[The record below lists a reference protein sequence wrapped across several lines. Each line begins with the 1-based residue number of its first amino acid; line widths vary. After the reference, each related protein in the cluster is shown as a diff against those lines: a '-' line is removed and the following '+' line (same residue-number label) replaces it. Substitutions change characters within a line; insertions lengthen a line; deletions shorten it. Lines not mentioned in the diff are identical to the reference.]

1 MSPIETDGWYMTGAH
16 LWV

>member
-1 MSPIETDGWYMTGAH
+1 MIETDEWYITGAH

>member
-1 MSPIETDGWYMTGAH
+1 MSPIRTVGWYMTGAH

>member
-1 MSPIETDGWYMTGAH
+1 MSPIGTVGWYMTGAH

>member
-1 MSPIETDGWYMTGAH
+1 MSPIETVGWYMTGAH

>member
-1 MSPIETDGWYMTGAH
+1 MSPIGTDGWYMTGAN

>member
-1 MSPIETDGWYMTGAH
+1 MSPIGTVEWYMTGAH

>member
-1 MSPIETDGWYMTGAH
+1 MIPIRTFGWYMTGAH

>member
-1 MSPIETDGWYMTGAH
+1 MSPIGTVRWYMTGAH

>member
-1 MSPIETDGWYMTGAH
+1 MKGAN